1 MTTINNSQG
10 LAGAGSA
17 EKHEVTFYTYPKFVF
32 CWPIIVLGFAFWLL
46 REHAW
51 LDSER
56 MAWIWGFTVL
66 VVLLTLGFD
75 VSRNVAIFWV
85 VLIAGSWFTILW
97 LRDVKSVTVFS
108 RIYQFFA
115 DLNPQYSPS
124 LGVMLSLLMTVFYII
139 MWIWSRINSKWRIT
153 HNEFEHY
160 QFGRMDDS
168 LGRGAKSVRTSYPD
182 FFELL
187 LCMAGDLVIYDST
200 GRRELRRINHVP
212 MLPLV
217 RKRINRILEMTAIT
231 TEEGEAADGA
241 LDADNGDRS
250 V

>member
-1 MTTINNSQG
+1 MTTHVNQRPANTASH
-10 LAGAGSA
+10 
-17 EKHEVTFYTYPKFVF
+17 EKHEVTFYTYPKYLF
-32 CWPIIVLGFAFWLL
+32 CWPIIVLGFVFWLL
-46 REHAW
+46 REHTGF
-51 LDSER
+51 DSET
-56 MAWIWGFTVL
+56 MAWIWGVAVL

-85 VLIAGSWFTILW
+85 VLIVGGWFTILW
-97 LRDVKSVTVFS
+97 LRDVKSVTIFS

-187 LCMAGDLVIYDST
+187 LCLAGDLVIYDST

-212 MLPLV
+212 LLPLV
-217 RKRINRILEMTAIT
+217 RKKINRILETT
-231 TEEGEAADGA
+231 SVTEEDLEGGGDDINADE
-241 LDADNGDRS
+241 NDRGT
-250 V
+250 